1 MEIIWNV
8 VDKNG
13 NKIKPL
19 EFDGR
24 TQKDVVRE
32 ICEAFES
39 YDKVFFISPPGTGK
53 SLIALVTIF
62 NKFLKGIIVVPT
74 KHLQRQYYN
83 DYNPETG
90 RLRIPNFKI
99 EFIMGRSNFICPQFR
114 KLCSNSTLPCT
125 RRLKSGEKRY
135 EICMEECPY
144 WVPQRYNEK
153 LARYIANKINKF
165 PLLYTTASGKRAIF
179 ETECPF
185 FRQFLAYI
193 EADAI
198 IMNDKIWYLETISK
212 RKPVGKHVVEIID
225 ECLVEGT
232 KILTPNGIKRIEE
245 IKVGDRVYTLNEKT
259 GKIEIKRVIGKS
271 KRFVDEDIYVFYN
284 RRFKLKVTKEHHMK
298 YKSRKEYQ
306 IRTKRAYEVAKL
318 KRFKF
323 IKPFNLP
330 LLTKKRHILL
340 LNKFSNEEFGMRRKP
355 IKYSREFYEKVKE
368 LIEQGYGTLR
378 LAKKLGISPYS
389 ASWLI
394 RRYKKGT
401 LLKEKE
407 KMLWNI
413 NNPPDV
419 MLWRD
424 FLQLLGW
431 YISEGSVFKS
441 TKKSKSLVCSIAL
454 DGVFDDKIKQLLD
467 KYGIKYSIRKG
478 GGEIRFCCYELCKA
492 LLYYGGK
499 HAKGKFI
506 HPEIFKVSDKED
518 LKVLFQSL
526 YEGDGTKVGNT
537 LIYTTTSKRLAEDVC
552 FLAYLIGYHAK
563 IREVKNGR
571 YKIYRVKIYKPK
583 KLLCNIKVKKERYK
597 GWVYDIT
604 VEDNHNFFATY
615 EGQFVLVGN
624 CDHLLDSLGRGYT
637 LRYDRLKKF
646 LDERLKHKWNVAL
659 KSGEYIDVYDFVYD
673 LSNKLE
679 NIPANEEVESLK
691 YRLKQILDNID
702 DLKIKT
708 SPADN
713 KILLFYRYPGKL
725 LQKLFRI
732 SNKKMLFMSATMQ
745 DLVVLQ
751 DYYWIDPKDVA
762 FIYGKETWPGKLK
775 ILKTKRFPVTHKT
788 WDKIKPD
795 YIKYFRKII
804 DELVKR
810 GYSVLIQAHA
820 FKYVNQLGVPID
832 DAKHDILSKFIEK
845 KIKVL
850 ASTRTKRGFDWRK
863 DIVAKKC
870 IIIPKFPL
878 PDKQDLRIQALFEN
892 LSPQLAKAVYYDIA
906 RRELI
911 QAIGR
916 GLRSEDDELLLVV
929 LDSIAYKFIKS
940 GGWNM
945 EEISLEG
952 DINAIKTN

>member
-114 KLCSNSTLPCT
+114 KLCSNSSLPCT

-135 EICMEECPY
+135 EICIEECPY

-185 FRQFLAYI
+185 FRQFLAYV

-225 ECLVEGT
+225 E
-232 KILTPNGIKRIEE
+232 
-245 IKVGDRVYTLNEKT
+245 
-259 GKIEIKRVIGKS
+259 
-271 KRFVDEDIYVFYN
+271 
-284 RRFKLKVTKEHHMK
+284 
-298 YKSRKEYQ
+298 
-306 IRTKRAYEVAKL
+306 A
-318 KRFKF
+318 
-323 IKPFNLP
+323 
-330 LLTKKRHILL
+330 
-340 LNKFSNEEFGMRRKP
+340 
-355 IKYSREFYEKVKE
+355 
-368 LIEQGYGTLR
+368 
-378 LAKKLGISPYS
+378 
-389 ASWLI
+389 
-394 RRYKKGT
+394 
-401 LLKEKE
+401 
-407 KMLWNI
+407 
-413 NNPPDV
+413 
-419 MLWRD
+419 
-424 FLQLLGW
+424 
-431 YISEGSVFKS
+431 
-441 TKKSKSLVCSIAL
+441 
-454 DGVFDDKIKQLLD
+454 
-467 KYGIKYSIRKG
+467 
-478 GGEIRFCCYELCKA
+478 
-492 LLYYGGK
+492 
-499 HAKGKFI
+499 
-506 HPEIFKVSDKED
+506 
-518 LKVLFQSL
+518 
-526 YEGDGTKVGNT
+526 
-537 LIYTTTSKRLAEDVC
+537 
-552 FLAYLIGYHAK
+552 
-563 IREVKNGR
+563 
-571 YKIYRVKIYKPK
+571 
-583 KLLCNIKVKKERYK
+583 
-597 GWVYDIT
+597 
-604 VEDNHNFFATY
+604 
-615 EGQFVLVGN
+615 
-624 CDHLLDSLGRGYT
+624 DHLLDSLGRGYT

-659 KSGEYIDVYDFVYD
+659 KSGEHIDVYDFVYD